1 MRLRNILVL
10 LVLFFGMIGSFMA
23 IEGALSGEEKDLDN
37 YGFLRGKIIDEDT
50 GKPVNEKFFVSINN
64 LNYTFLSHFGT
75 ETDVNGFFKC
85 KWYPGTYLLYF
96 FPRSHISKYC
106 WDKNPRRFP
115 GERNIVKI
123 EKGKITEIIK
133 KATLAG
139 RLKLLMISKEGD
151 RINPKIIFGEKID
164 CGVRIVGD
172 SLIDN
177 ISGEFFTE
185 GDDFNDGEIL
195 VHSLCPDIY
204 NVKVIFDGMGI
215 PSISLEGIVIK
226 KNSTTEVEVKIDLD
240 DPTGVEGVIYYESGE
255 SIDNVEVGI
264 GGPIENSDSISASV
278 YTDQNG
284 YYKIIGLKEGTY
296 YVTFMKEIK
305 RLVFLNISP
314 RKVYI
319 KNGSLSRLDIKL
331 KNRE

>member
-10 LVLFFGMIGSFMA
+10 LVLFFGMIGSFMEMA
-23 IEGALSGEEKDLDN
+23 GTQSGEEQDLDN

-115 GERNIVKI
+115 GEKNIVKI
-123 EKGKITEIIK
+123 ERGKITEIVK

-139 RLKLLMISKEGD
+139 RLKLLMVSKDGS

-164 CGVRIVGD
+164 CNVHIVGD

-177 ISGEFFTE
+177 TNGEFFTE

-204 NVKVIFDGMGI
+204 TLDVAFDGMGI
-215 PSISLEGIVIK
+215 PSISLEGIVIE
-226 KNSTTEVEVKIDLD
+226 KNSTTEVEVKIDFD
-240 DPTGVEGVIYYESGE
+240 DPTGVEGVIYYESGG

-264 GGPIENSDSISASV
+264 GGPIGSSDSISASV

-284 YYKIIGLKEGTY
+284 YYKIVGLKEGTY
-296 YVTFMKEIK
+296 DMTFLKKIK
-305 RLVFLNISP
+305 DSLFLRILPRQVF
-314 RKVYI
+314 V
-319 KNGSLSRLDIKL
+319 KNGSLSRLDVVL
-331 KNRE
+331 KASK